1 MRLSWYI
8 ARRNLAA
15 KRRGRFLSLIT
26 WISVGGIAVGVA
38 ALIVVIAVMTGLQRD
53 LHERILGSN
62 PHVYVFEQ
70 GRGFRMSDWRNV
82 MERVRTVDGV
92 ENAAP
97 FIMTQV
103 AAVVGDYA
111 QPGVLY
117 GIDPD
122 GEHEPMTEVER
133 DIRAGDITLGPT
145 TSGNPGLVMGWRLAD
160 KLGVHP
166 GEVITLIS
174 LENAPRS
181 GPMGEMVPIMR
192 PFEITGVFRSGMYEY
207 DTQNMYADLPAA
219 QNLLD
224 LDSMTVGGIAVNVAD
239 PWDAPEVAAN
249 ITDTLG
255 AFPYW
260 TSDWMSLNQ
269 SLFSAL
275 QLEKFAMGIILFLI
289 VIVAAFNIV
298 STLIMVV
305 TDKTREIGILKAM
318 GMTDRVILRVFMLQG
333 VAIGLLGTFIGA
345 PIGFLVVWLQ
355 KTYGLVKLQP
365 DVYFIETLP
374 VVLDPLDV
382 FVIVSISVLIAFA
395 ATVYPARQASRLE
408 PVESIRHD

>member
-15 KRRGRFLSLIT
+15 RRQGRFLSLIT

-53 LHERILGSN
+53 LHDRILGSN

-70 GRGFRMSDWRNV
+70 GRGFRMRDWRPV
-82 MERVRTVDGV
+82 LERVREVEGV
-92 ENAAP
+92 ANAAP

-103 AAVVGDYA
+103 AAVVGEYA

-117 GIDPD
+117 GIEPV
-122 GEHEPMTEVER
+122 GTHEPMTDVER
-133 DIRAGDITLGPT
+133 RIRAGEITLGPT
-145 TSGNPGLVMGWRLAD
+145 TSGNPGLVMGSRLAD

-166 GEVITLIS
+166 GEVITLIA
-174 LENAPRS
+174 LETAPRS
-181 GPMGEMVPIMR
+181 GPMGELVPIMR
-192 PFEITGVFRSGMYEY
+192 PFEVTGVFTTGMYEY
-207 DTQNMYADLPAA
+207 DTQNMYTEIAGA
-219 QNLLD
+219 QELLD
-224 LDSMTVGGIAVNVAD
+224 VDTSTVGGIAVNLAD
-239 PWDAPEVAAN
+239 PWDAPEVGTAIQN
-249 ITDTLG
+249 ELG
-255 AFPYW
+255 FPYW
-260 TSDWMSLNQ
+260 TNDWMTLNR

-333 VAIGLLGTFIGA
+333 LAIGLLGTLIGA
-345 PIGFLVVWLQ
+345 PIGFFVVWLQ
-355 KTYGLVKLQP
+355 HRYGIVELQP
-365 DVYFIETLP
+365 DVYFIDKLP

-382 FVIVSISVLIAFA
+382 FVIMSISVLIAFA

>member
-8 ARRNLAA
+8 ASRNLAA
-15 KRRGRFLSLIT
+15 RRRGRFLSLIT

-53 LHERILGSN
+53 LHDRILGSN

-70 GRGFRMSDWRNV
+70 GQGFRMGDWPV
-82 MERVRTVDGV
+82 VLERVREVEGV

-103 AAVVGDYA
+103 AAVVGEYA

-117 GIDPD
+117 GIDPN
-122 GEHEPMTEVER
+122 GTNEPMTDVER
-133 DIRAGDITLGPT
+133 DIRSGKITLGPT
-145 TSGNPGLVMGWRLAD
+145 TSGYPGLVMGKRLAE
-160 KLGVHP
+160 KLGVYP
-166 GEVITLIS
+166 GEVITLLG
-174 LENAPRS
+174 LETVRP
-181 GPMGEMVPIMR
+181 GPLGDLVPVMRAFEM
-192 PFEITGVFRSGMYEY
+192 TGIFSTGMYEY
-207 DTQNMYADLPAA
+207 DTQNMYTELSAA
-219 QNLLD
+219 QDLLA
-224 LDSMTVGGIAVNVAD
+224 LDSLTVGGIAVNISD
-239 PWDAPEVAAN
+239 PWRAPEVSEAILDSLDN
-249 ITDTLG
+249 YR
-255 AFPYW
+255 YW
-260 TSDWMSLNQ
+260 TSDWMSLNS

-289 VIVAAFNIV
+289 VLVAAFNIV

-333 VAIGLLGTFIGA
+333 LAIGLLGTFIGA
-345 PIGFLVVWLQ
+345 PVGFLVVWLQ
-355 KTYGLVKLQP
+355 HRYGLVELQP
-365 DVYFIETLP
+365 DVYFIDKLP
-374 VVLDPLDV
+374 VVLDPIDV
-382 FVIVSISVLIAFA
+382 LVIVSISVLIAFA
-395 ATVYPARQASRLE
+395 ATVYPARQASRLA

>member
-1 MRLSWYI
+1 MRLPWYI

-15 KRRGRFLSLIT
+15 RRRGRFLSLIT

-53 LHERILGSN
+53 LHDRILGSN

-70 GRGFRMSDWRNV
+70 GRGFRMHDWRTV
-82 MERVRTVDGV
+82 IERVRSVEGV

-103 AAVVGDYA
+103 AAVVGEYA

-117 GIDPD
+117 GIDPT
-122 GEHEPMTEVER
+122 GESEPMTEVER
-133 DIRAGDITLGPT
+133 GIRAGEITLGPT
-145 TSGNPGLVMGWRLAD
+145 TSGHPGLVLGSRLAD

-166 GEVITLIS
+166 GEVITLLG
-174 LENAPRS
+174 LETVRTGAL
-181 GPMGEMVPIMR
+181 GDLVPVMR
-192 PFEITGVFRSGMYEY
+192 PFEVTGVFTTGMYEY
-207 DTQNMYADLPAA
+207 DTQNMYSELTAA
-219 QNLLD
+219 QDLLD
-224 LDSMTVGGIAVNVAD
+224 LDTLTVGGIAVNVSD
-239 PWDAPEVAAN
+239 PWEAPAVGAALQSE
-249 ITDTLG
+249 LG
-255 AFPYW
+255 FPYW
-260 TSDWMSLNQ
+260 TNDWMTLNR

-318 GMTDRVILRVFMLQG
+318 GMTDRVVLRVFMMQG
-333 VAIGLLGTFIGA
+333 LAIGLIGTVIGA

-355 KTYGLVKLQP
+355 DHYGLVKLQP
-365 DVYFIETLP
+365 DVYFIDTLP
-374 VVLDPLDV
+374 VALDPLDV
-382 FVIVSISVLIAFA
+382 IVIVGVSVLIAFA

-408 PVESIRHD
+408 PVESIRHE

>member
-53 LHERILGSN
+53 LHDRILGSN

-70 GRGFRMSDWRNV
+70 GRGFRMSDWRPV
-82 MERVRTVDGV
+82 LDSIRTIPGV

-103 AAVVGDYA
+103 AAVVGEYA

-117 GIDPD
+117 GIDPAATN
-122 GEHEPMTEVER
+122 EPMTDVER
-133 DIRAGDITLGPT
+133 MLRSGEITLGPT
-145 TSGNPGLVMGWRLAD
+145 TSGEPGLVMGSRLAD

-166 GEVITLIS
+166 GEVITLIG
-174 LENAPRS
+174 LESVKA
-181 GPMGEMVPIMR
+181 GPLGDLVPVMR
-192 PFEITGVFRSGMYEY
+192 PFEVTGVFTTGMYEY
-207 DTQNMYADLPAA
+207 DTQNMYTEIAAA
-219 QNLLD
+219 QDLLD
-224 LDSMTVGGIAVNVAD
+224 LDSTTVGGIAVNVSD
-239 PWDAPEVAAN
+239 PWQAPAVAIA
-249 ITDTLG
+249 ITDSLG
-255 AFPYW
+255 NFPYW
-260 TSDWMSLNQ
+260 TEDWMSLNGA
-269 SLFSAL
+269 LFSAL
-275 QLEKFAMGIILFLI
+275 ELEKFAMGIILFLI

-318 GMTDRVILRVFMLQG
+318 GMTDRVVLRVFMLQG
-333 VAIGLLGTFIGA
+333 LAIGLLGTLIGA
-345 PIGFLVVWLQ
+345 PIGFFVVWLQ
-355 KTYGLVKLQP
+355 HRFGLVELQP
-365 DVYFIETLP
+365 DVYFIDRLP

-382 FVIVSISVLIAFA
+382 FVIVGISVLISFA
-395 ATVYPARQASRLE
+395 ATVYPARQASRLA

>member
-70 GRGFRMSDWRNV
+70 GRGFRMSDWRSV
-82 MERVRTVDGV
+82 MERVRTVEGV

-103 AAVVGDYA
+103 AAVVGEYA

-117 GIDPD
+117 GIEPAGTHD
-122 GEHEPMTEVER
+122 PMTEVER
-133 DIRAGDITLGPT
+133 EIRAGRITLGPT
-145 TSGNPGLVMGWRLAD
+145 VSGNPGLVMGSRLAD

-166 GEVITLIS
+166 GEVITVLG
-174 LENAPRS
+174 LETVRTGAL
-181 GPMGEMVPIMR
+181 GDLVPIMR
-192 PFEITGVFRSGMYEY
+192 PFEITGVFTTGMYEY
-207 DTQNMYADLPAA
+207 DTQNMYTELSAA
-219 QNLLD
+219 QDLLD
-224 LDSMTVGGIAVNVAD
+224 LDSTTVGGIAVNVAD
-239 PWDAPEVAAN
+239 PWDAPAVGSALTSE
-249 ITDTLG
+249 LG
-255 AFPYW
+255 FPYW
-260 TSDWMSLNQ
+260 TSDWMTLNR

-318 GMTDRVILRVFMLQG
+318 GATDSVILRTFMLQG
-333 VAIGLLGTFIGA
+333 VAIGLLGTLIGA

-365 DVYFIETLP
+365 DVYFIDTLP

>member
-15 KRRGRFLSLIT
+15 SRRGRFLSLIT

-53 LHERILGSN
+53 LHTRILGSN

-70 GRGFRMSDWRNV
+70 GRGFRMHDWRTV
-82 MERVRTVDGV
+82 LERVNTVEGV

-103 AAVVGDYA
+103 AAVVGEYA

-117 GIDPD
+117 GIDPTREGD
-122 GEHEPMTEVER
+122 PMTDVEAQ
-133 DIRAGDITLGPT
+133 IRMGEITLGPT
-145 TSGNPGLVMGWRLAD
+145 SSGNAGLVLGSRLAA

-166 GEVITLIS
+166 GEVITLIA
-174 LENAPRS
+174 LETAPRT
-181 GPMGEMVPIMR
+181 GPLGDLVPVMR
-192 PFEITGVFRSGMYEY
+192 PFEVTGVFTTGMYEY
-207 DTQNMYADLPAA
+207 DTQNMYAELSAA
-219 QNLLD
+219 QDLLQ
-224 LDSMTVGGIAVNVAD
+224 LDQATVGGIAVNVED
-239 PWDAPEVAAN
+239 PWEAPAIGEALNAE
-249 ITDTLG
+249 LG
-255 AFPYW
+255 FPYW
-260 TSDWMSLNQ
+260 TSDWMTLNR

-275 QLEKFAMGIILFLI
+275 QLEKLVMGIILFLI

-318 GMTDRVILRVFMLQG
+318 GMTDRVVLRVFVLQG
-333 VAIGLLGTFIGA
+333 MAIGLIGTLIGA

-355 KTYGLVKLQP
+355 KTYGLVRLQP
-365 DVYFIETLP
+365 DVYFVDTLP

-382 FVIVSISVLIAFA
+382 FVIVGASVLIAFA
-395 ATVYPARQASRLE
+395 ATVYPALQASRLQ
-408 PVESIRHD
+408 PVESISHE

>member
-1 MRLSWYI
+1 MRLAWYI

-15 KRRGRFLSLIT
+15 KHRGRFLSLIT

-70 GRGFRMSDWRNV
+70 GRGFRMNDWRRV
-82 MERVRTVDGV
+82 IERVRTVDGV

-103 AAVVGDYA
+103 AAVVGEYA

-117 GIDPD
+117 GIDPTGD
-122 GEHEPMTEVER
+122 HEPMTEFER
-133 DIRAGDITLGPT
+133 RLRAGEFTLGPT
-145 TSGNPGLVMGWRLAD
+145 TSGNPGLVMGSRLAD

-166 GEVITLIS
+166 GEVITGLG
-174 LENAPRS
+174 LETVRTGAL
-181 GPMGEMVPIMR
+181 GDLVPVMR
-192 PFEITGVFRSGMYEY
+192 PFEITGVLTTGMYEY
-207 DTQNMYADLPAA
+207 DTQNMYADLSAA
-219 QNLLD
+219 QDLLD
-224 LDSMTVGGIAVNVAD
+224 LDSTTVGGIAVNVAD
-239 PWDAPEVAAN
+239 PWDAPEVGNAL
-249 ITDTLG
+249 TGELG
-255 AFPYW
+255 FPYW
-260 TSDWMSLNQ
+260 TSDWMTLNR

-318 GMTDRVILRVFMLQG
+318 GTTDRVILRIFMLQG

-355 KTYGLVKLQP
+355 KTYGLVELQP
-365 DVYFIETLP
+365 DVYFIDTLP
-374 VVLDPLDV
+374 VVLDPVDI
-382 FVIVSISVLIAFA
+382 FVIISISVLIAFA
-395 ATVYPARQASRLE
+395 ATVYPARQASRLQ

>member
-15 KRRGRFLSLIT
+15 RRRGRFLSLIT

-70 GRGFRMSDWRNV
+70 GRGFRMHDWRTV
-82 MERVRTVDGV
+82 LERVNAVEGV

-103 AAVVGDYA
+103 AAVVGEYA

-117 GIDPD
+117 GIDPTRD
-122 GEHEPMTEVER
+122 GEAMTDVEAQ
-133 DIRAGDITLGPT
+133 IRAGEITLGPT
-145 TSGNPGLVMGWRLAD
+145 TSGNPGLVLGSRLAD

-166 GEVITLIS
+166 GDVITLLG
-174 LENAPRS
+174 LETVRTGAL
-181 GPMGEMVPIMR
+181 GDLVPVMR
-192 PFEITGVFRSGMYEY
+192 PFEVSGVFTTGMYDY
-207 DTQNMYADLPAA
+207 DTQNMYAELSAA
-219 QNLLD
+219 QSLLD
-224 LDSMTVGGIAVNVAD
+224 LDEETVGGIAVNVSD
-239 PWDAPEVAAN
+239 PWRAPEVGDALQRE
-249 ITDTLG
+249 LG
-255 AFPYW
+255 FPYW
-260 TSDWMSLNQ
+260 TSDWMTLNR

-318 GMTDRVILRVFMLQG
+318 GMADGVVLRVFMMQG
-333 VAIGLLGTFIGA
+333 LAIGLLGTLIGA

-355 KTYGLVKLQP
+355 DHYGLVELQP
-365 DVYFIETLP
+365 DVYFIDTLP
-374 VVLDPLDV
+374 VTLDPVDV
-382 FVIVSISVLIAFA
+382 LVIVGISVLIAFA
-395 ATVYPARQASRLE
+395 ATIYPARQASRLA

>member
-38 ALIVVIAVMTGLQRD
+38 ALIVVIAVMTGLQQD

-70 GRGFRMSDWRNV
+70 GRGFRMGEWRPV
-82 MERVRTVDGV
+82 LEQVREVDGV
-92 ENAAP
+92 ANAAP

-103 AAVVGDYA
+103 AAMVGEYA

-117 GIDPD
+117 GIEPTGD
-122 GEHEPMTEVER
+122 HEPMTDVER
-133 DIRAGDITLGPT
+133 RLRAGEMTLGPT
-145 TSGNPGLVMGWRLAD
+145 TSGHPGLLMGSRLAD
-160 KLGVHP
+160 KLGVNP

-174 LENAPRS
+174 LENAPRT

-192 PFEITGVFRSGMYEY
+192 PFEIMDTFTTGMYEY
-207 DTQNMYADLPAA
+207 DTQNMYSDLPAA
-219 QNLLD
+219 QNLLG
-224 LDSMTVGGIAVNVAD
+224 LDSTTVSGIAVNLTD
-239 PWDAPEVAAN
+239 PWDSPAVGAELAG
-249 ITDTLG
+249 TLG
-255 AFPYW
+255 FPYW
-260 TSDWMSLNQ
+260 TNDWMTLNR

-275 QLEKFAMGIILFLI
+275 KLEKLMMGIILFLI
-289 VIVAAFNIV
+289 VIVAAFNII

-305 TDKTREIGILKAM
+305 TDKTREIGIMKAM
-318 GMTDRVILRVFMLQG
+318 GVTDGVILRVFMLQG
-333 VAIGLLGTFIGA
+333 LAIGLLGTAIGA
-345 PIGFLVVWLQ
+345 PIGFLIVWLQ
-355 KTYGLVKLQP
+355 KTYGLVRLQP
-365 DVYFIETLP
+365 DVYFIDTLP

-382 FVIVSISVLIAFA
+382 FVIVSISVLISFA
-395 ATVYPARQASRLE
+395 ATVYPARQASKLQ
-408 PVESIRHD
+408 PVESISHD

>member
-1 MRLSWYI
+1 MRLAWYI

-15 KRRGRFLSLIT
+15 RRRGRFLSLIT

-70 GRGFRMSDWRNV
+70 GRGFRMHGWRDV
-82 MERVRTVDGV
+82 LERVREVEGV

-103 AAVVGDYA
+103 AAVVGEYA
-111 QPGVLY
+111 QPGTLY
-117 GIDPD
+117 GIQPAGD
-122 GEHEPMTEVER
+122 HEPMTDVER
-133 DIRAGDITLGPT
+133 DIRAGRLTLGPT
-145 TSGNPGLVMGWRLAD
+145 TSGYPGLILGSRLAD

-166 GEVITLIS
+166 GEVITVLG
-174 LENAPRS
+174 LETVRTGAL
-181 GPMGEMVPIMR
+181 GDLVPVMR
-192 PFEITGVFRSGMYEY
+192 PYEITDTFTSGMYEY
-207 DTQNMYADLPAA
+207 DTQNMYTDLAAA
-219 QNLLD
+219 QELLE
-224 LDSMTVGGIAVNVAD
+224 LDSLTVGGIAVNVAD
-239 PWDAPEVAAN
+239 PWRAPDVARN
-249 ITDTLG
+249 ITSTLG
-255 AFPYW
+255 NFPYW
-260 TSDWMSLNQ
+260 TSDWMTLNR

-318 GMTDRVILRVFMLQG
+318 GTTDRVILRIFMLQG
-333 VAIGLLGTFIGA
+333 VAIGLLGTLIGA
-345 PIGFLVVWLQ
+345 PIGFFVVWLQ
-355 KTYGLVKLQP
+355 DRYGLVQLQP
-365 DVYFIETLP
+365 DVYFIEKLP
-374 VVLDPLDV
+374 VVIDPLDV
-382 FVIVSISVLIAFA
+382 LVIVGISVLIAFA
-395 ATVYPARQASRLE
+395 ATVYPARQASRLQ